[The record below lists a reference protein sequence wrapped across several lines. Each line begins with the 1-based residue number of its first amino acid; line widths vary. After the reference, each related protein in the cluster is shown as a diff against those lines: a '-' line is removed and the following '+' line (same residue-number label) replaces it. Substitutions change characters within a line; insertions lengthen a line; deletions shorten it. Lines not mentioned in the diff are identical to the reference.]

1 VQLVGGHNVRAI
13 HAPARIISVHDAITE
28 PLQFTSG
35 RGRSRL
41 VMYTVLYMPSTRTQI
56 YLTDDL
62 RRRLDAR
69 GRRTGAPMARLIRE
83 AVEAYLADDSAEIEA
98 ALDETFGAMPELEL
112 PNRDEW
118 DRGADPG

>member
-1 VQLVGGHNVRAI
+1 VLYA
-13 HAPARIISVHDAITE
+13 
-28 PLQFTSG
+28 
-35 RGRSRL
+35 
-41 VMYTVLYMPSTRTQI
+41 VLYMPSTRTQI

-83 AVEAYLADDSAEIEA
+83 AVEVYLADDTAEVDA
-98 ALDETFGAMPELEL
+98 ALEEAFGAMPDLEM